1 MTRSKRGTC
10 ESDPH
15 IQALVRSEAPCV
27 TIVGKA
33 SLYHV
38 ESILE
43 VTLAQNLSMISD
55 TVKYFKAL
63 GKEVMLDAEHFFDG
77 FKYDPEAAIKCL
89 RAAVSAGVDVLVLCD
104 TNGGSLPGDVE
115 KITRCVGLEFPDTR
129 VGIHTHNDSD
139 LAVSCSIS
147 AVFGGATLV
156 QGTINGYGE
165 RTGNANLIS
174 IIAILQLKLDRNCIT
189 SENSAGDGNDNDD
202 GHNNNNS
209 NIEGLTALSRYVE
222 ETCNQNHQ
230 AGRPFVG
237 ISSFAHKGGLHVSA
251 LEKLP
256 DSYQHIDPNS
266 VGNRS
271 RILVSELSGRKNI
284 EAKARELGL
293 ENGFESEMNSVEIL
307 RAVKDLESK
316 GYVFETAEASVELM
330 IRRSMKSYVSPFVL
344 LDYTIL
350 TGSARTGDGCEG
362 NSQATIKLMLQ
373 GPGSE
378 QCPAKTVLEVS
389 EGFGPVDAFHTALC
403 KTLHSVYP
411 PLAHVAL
418 VDYKVRIL
426 DNENG
431 TAATTRVLIDFKN
444 TRNGKRWTICCANEN
459 IINNQH
465 AACTV
470 MYHSYSAKER
480 LLISYV

>member
-202 GHNNNNS
+202 GHNNNNNNS

-344 LDYTIL
+344 
-350 TGSARTGDGCEG
+350 
-362 NSQATIKLMLQ
+362 
-373 GPGSE
+373 

-459 IINNQH
+459 IITASVN
-465 AACTV
+465 A
-470 MYHSYSAKER
+470 
-480 LLISYV
+480 LLDGFEYAMIHMMPMCVL